1 MADSNTSL
9 GLPPSGPWSGYYLY
23 GLEGPK
29 HHMKLGLM
37 FAPNGHILG
46 EGIDDI
52 APFTIRGSF
61 DSATNTAGWTKS
73 YIGAHS
79 VEYRGFYDG
88 RTICGNW
95 TLAIVSGS
103 FWIWPRVIEAGETL
117 HEEVEAPLEV
127 G

>member
-1 MADSNTSL
+1 MRTSGRYESAESGSHIGTAVTFLLIGL
-9 GLPPSGPWSGYYLY
+9 GAGAL
-23 GLEGPK
+23 
-29 HHMKLGLM
+29 MGLM

-117 HEEVEAPLEV
+117 YEEVEAPLEV